1 MGSFY
6 TNVTL
11 RVSDDRPVIEY
22 LTERRRN
29 AFVSGP
35 EKNALVVFDS
45 ESEAQDYVVLR
56 NLATDLSKWFDCAA
70 LAVMNHDDDVL
81 LYTLAHR
88 GRIVDEYNSA
98 PDYFDA
104 ESSAKRG
111 GDARQ
116 LARLFDASSQAG
128 EIEALLAREA
138 GDDDGFVFE
147 TERHALLVEAL
158 GLPECAVGTGYNYL
172 EAEEYPEDY
181 DAEDFTRV
189 GSALSR

>member
-1 MGSFY
+1 MGNFY

-29 AFVSGP
+29 AFVSGA
-35 EKNALVVFDS
+35 EKNAVVVFDS
-45 ESEAQDYVVLR
+45 ESEAQNYSILR
-56 NLATDLSKWFDCAA
+56 TLAADLSKWLDCVA

-88 GRIVDEYNSA
+88 GRIIDEYNSA

-104 ESSAKRG
+104 ESLAKRG

-116 LARLFDASSQAG
+116 LARLFDASSRAN

-138 GDDDGFVFE
+138 GDEDGFVFE
-147 TERHALLVEAL
+147 TERHGLLVEAL

-172 EAEEYPEDY
+172 EAEEYPADY
-181 DAEDFTRV
+181 EPEDFTRV
-189 GSALSR
+189 SS

>member
-1 MGSFY
+1 MGNFY

-45 ESEAQDYVVLR
+45 ESEAQNYSVLR
-56 NLATDLSKWFDCAA
+56 ALAADLSKWLDCTA
-70 LAVMNHDDDVL
+70 LAVLNHDDDVL
-81 LYTLAHR
+81 LYTLAHQ
-88 GRIVDEYNSA
+88 GRIIDDYNSA
-98 PDYFDA
+98 PDYFD
-104 ESSAKRG
+104 EDSSAKRG
-111 GDARQ
+111 GDAKQ
-116 LARLFDASSQAG
+116 LARLFDASSRAS
-128 EIEALLAREA
+128 EIEGLLAREA

-158 GLPECAVGTGYNYL
+158 GLPECAIGAGYNYL
-172 EAEEYPEDY
+172 EAEEYPADY
-181 DAEDFTRV
+181 DPEDFTRV
-189 GSALSR
+189 GS